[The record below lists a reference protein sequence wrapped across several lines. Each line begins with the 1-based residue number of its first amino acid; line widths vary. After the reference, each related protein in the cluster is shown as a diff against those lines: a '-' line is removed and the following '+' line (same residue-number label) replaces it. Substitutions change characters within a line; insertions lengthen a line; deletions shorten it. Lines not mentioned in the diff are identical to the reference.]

1 MHLIQQFFEK
11 SRENRVYY
19 INCRSE
25 IFPFFKIRKEEK
37 SQWNIL
43 QILSFINHIKKM
55 SNNYLVKPR
64 RCIYKYNIWG
74 K

>member
-19 INCRSE
+19 INYRSE

-64 RCIYKYNIWG
+64 RFIYKYNIWG